1 MIRVFPDI
9 KAEEIPM
16 TRSKSEDAPARKS
29 TGKRAKTSTI
39 SSAPRYIVGIGASA
53 GGLEALSS
61 LISKLPNNLGICYVV
76 IQHLSPTYRSMMA
89 QLLGRDTSM
98 AVKEVENDTTPEP
111 DTIFIAPANHNLI
124 LKDGVLRLVETPRE
138 IVPKPSVNVF
148 LASLAEDRGES
159 AIGVILSGTGSDGA
173 LAIRG
178 VKANGGFTFAQEP
191 TTAKYA
197 GMPQAAIDTGC
208 IDWVLPP
215 EQIAQRIADIAESRE
230 HLSPPENNIGSA
242 STLKQLLM
250 KVRQH
255 TKVDLAGYK
264 ENTVWRRIERRMAA
278 NRFTE
283 LQDYLHY
290 VEANPEELERLY
302 KDVLI
307 SVTSFFRDKAAFGV
321 LSKLLAA
328 LVKEKRPGDEIRIWV
343 AGCATG
349 EEAYSIAILLREH
362 AGPAMNNLRVQIF
375 ATDLDLNAMAIA
387 RKGVYSSAAVSGLD
401 PALLS
406 HYFSPKGDAFEVAKA
421 LREMVVFARQDLV
434 QDPPFLRLDLVSC
447 RNVLIYFQAE
457 LQAKI
462 LSVFHY
468 SLRPEGHLF
477 LGKSENV
484 FQQEGLFQPL
494 HKEAKIFRRENV
506 AQRPPLTGGA
516 FVLPVSERMQADNE
530 KAVIKSNE
538 SLYQEAA
545 SRLYLPPGVL
555 INSNFDILH
564 IQGNTGE
571 YLTVGDGRPS
581 FDLPHL
587 LRKEFGADLQTLLHQ
602 ASHKKGSAFGRP
614 RSLKMADG
622 KRVVRMVVHSLS
634 AVSVSGLFLVCFE
647 PAPRARGAADKA
659 SIAGAVP
666 GDWNVKELE
675 DELIATREHLQAV
688 IEELETSN
696 EEMQALNEEV
706 QAANEELQSSN
717 EELEAS
723 NEELQ
728 ATNEELT
735 TVNEELQ
742 IKSTE
747 LAEFNYD
754 LESIQNC
761 VGFPLLAVNL
771 SLEVE
776 RFNRPAADLFSL
788 GAQSIGL
795 ALTRVKM
802 PQGMDDF
809 TDLIQQVINSGQ
821 PLERDICSISRHYR
835 LHVEPNM
842 SPRGVRGAIVFL
854 IDDTELHAAEQI
866 VRTNQQK
873 LMAIMNSSPTLS
885 SLKDTAGRYIFIN
898 RRFEDDFNVK
908 SQDVLGKTDHQVFRG
923 RMADEFR
930 QRDLE
935 MLKVNAS
942 VEIEEHVATPNGER
956 ILQSVRFPLLGDDG
970 VVYAVCTQSTDIT
983 ERKHA
988 EDQLRLAARVFDHS
1002 GEGIVVTDADNV
1014 ILTVNEAFKQVTGY
1028 TAREAVGKKTS
1039 LLKSGKHDEE
1049 FYRVMW
1055 DSLQEKGWW
1064 QGEVWNRRKNGDI
1077 YPEWL
1082 TINCVKDANGKL
1094 VNYVGIFSDITIVKQ
1109 SQQRIE
1115 FLATHD
1121 DLTGLPNRAL
1131 YMDRLKMVLAKAER
1145 TKTRLAVL
1153 FVDVDNFKLINDTLG
1168 HDVGDI
1174 MLKKAADALKSCIRA
1189 GDTVARF
1196 GGDEFAMIIE
1206 NDSPSEVT
1214 LAAQR
1219 IIETLAQPIVLDG
1232 QPVYV
1237 TASIG
1242 VSLYPDDGVDG
1253 PTLLKNADVAMY
1265 RAKERGKNSVQ
1276 FFTGEMKTIS
1286 HDRLFLINDLRQAI
1300 DNRDLFLV
1308 YQPQVDMRTGQLIG
1322 LEALLRWNHAER
1334 GLVPP
1339 GKFIPLAEDAGLI
1352 GAIGEWVMEAVC
1364 RQVVA
1369 WRNAGL
1375 KPPRVSINVSP
1386 NQFRKAHVPSQL
1398 ERILAAH
1405 RLAPS
1410 CVAVELTEHAL
1421 MDDGDYVLQMLGE
1434 LKSLGIHLS
1443 VDDFGTGFS
1452 SLSYLKRYPIDEIK
1466 IDRSFVDGIE
1476 SESNDR
1482 AIARAIIAMAE
1493 ALEMSVVAEGVETR
1507 EQMDILL
1514 ANGCLVAQ
1522 GYLFARPL
1530 GVGEIEDC
1538 FRHGC
1543 AVPEIGVK

>member
-1 MIRVFPDI
+1 M
-9 KAEEIPM
+9 K
-16 TRSKSEDAPARKS
+16 RSKPESASASTPA
-29 TGKRAKTSTI
+29 AKTTKK
-39 SSAPRYIVGIGASA
+39 SSRKQASPRYIVGVGASA

-124 LKDGVLRLVETPRE
+124 LKDGILRLVETPRE

-173 LAIRG
+173 QAIRG
-178 VKANGGFTFAQEP
+178 IKANGGFTFAQEP

-197 GMPQAAIDTGC
+197 GMPQAAIDTGS
-208 IDWVLPP
+208 IDWILPP
-215 EQIAQRIADIAESRE
+215 EQIAERIADIAESRE

-307 SVTSFFRDKAAFGV
+307 SVTSFFRDKTAFGV
-321 LSKLLAA
+321 LNKLL
-328 LVKEKRPGDEIRIWV
+328 LGVVKEKRPGDEIRIWV

-362 AGPAMNNLRVQIF
+362 AGPAMSNLRMQIF

-401 PALLS
+401 PALLAR
-406 HYFSPKGDAFEVAKA
+406 YFAPKGDAFEVSKA

-447 RNVLIYFQAE
+447 RNVLIYFQSE

-484 FQQEGLFQPL
+484 YQQEGLFQPL

-530 KAVIKSNE
+530 KAAIKSSE
-538 SLYQEAA
+538 ALYQDAA

-602 ASHKKGSAFGRP
+602 ARHKQGSAYGRP
-614 RSLKMADG
+614 RSLKVADG
-622 KRVVRMVVHSLS
+622 KRVVRMVVHSLGTS
-634 AVSVSGLFLVCFE
+634 SVSGLFLVCFE
-647 PAPRARGAADKA
+647 PAPRARGGDKA
-659 SIAGAVP
+659 AVSGAAP
-666 GDWNVKELE
+666 ADWSTKELE
-675 DELIATREHLQAV
+675 DELVATREHLQAV

-742 IKSTE
+742 IKSVE

-761 VGFPLLAVNL
+761 VGFPLLAVNRG
-771 SLEVE
+771 LEIE
-776 RFNRPAADLFSL
+776 RFNRPAAALFSL
-788 GAQSIGL
+788 GTPAIGM

-802 PQGMDDF
+802 PQGMADF
-809 TDLIQQVINSGQ
+809 TDLIQSVINSAH
-821 PLERDICSISRHYR
+821 PLERDISSISRHYR

-842 SPRGVRGAIVFL
+842 SPKGVRGAIVFL
-854 IDDTELHAAEQI
+854 IDDTDLHAAEQI

-873 LMAIMNSSPTLS
+873 LMAIMDSSPTLS

-898 RRFEDDFNVK
+898 RRFEQDFGVR
-908 SQDVLGKTDHQVFRG
+908 SEDVLGKTDHQVFRG
-923 RMADEFR
+923 SMADEFR

-935 MLKVNAS
+935 MLKVNAP
-942 VEIEEHVATPNGER
+942 VDIEEHVVAPSGER
-956 ILQSVRFPLLGDDG
+956 ILHSVRFPLLGDDG
-970 VVYAVCTQSTDIT
+970 VVYAVCTQSTDVT
-983 ERKHA
+983 DRKHA

-1014 ILTVNEAFKQVTGY
+1014 ILTVNEAFKLVTGY
-1028 TAREAVGKKTS
+1028 SAREAVGKKTT
-1039 LLKSGKHDEE
+1039 LLKSGRHDDD
-1049 FYRVMW
+1049 FYRAMW
-1055 DSLQEKGWW
+1055 TSLQEKGWW

-1082 TINCVKDANGKL
+1082 TINCVKDANGKV

-1121 DLTGLPNRAL
+1121 DLTGLPNRSL
-1131 YMDRLKMVLAKAER
+1131 YMDRLKMALAKAER

-1196 GGDEFAMIIE
+1196 GGDEFAVIFE
-1206 NDSPSEVT
+1206 NDSPAEVT
-1214 LAAQR
+1214 HAAQR
-1219 IIETLAQPIVLDG
+1219 IIETLAQPIVLEG
-1232 QPVYV
+1232 QQVYV

-1242 VSLYPDDGVDG
+1242 VSLYPDDGLDG

-1265 RAKERGKNSVQ
+1265 RAKERGKNSFQ
-1276 FFTGEMKTIS
+1276 FFTGEMKALS

-1300 DNRDLFLV
+1300 DNRDFFLV
-1308 YQPQVDMRTGQLIG
+1308 YQPQVDMRSGQITG
-1322 LEALLRWNHAER
+1322 LEALLRWNHADR

-1339 GKFIPLAEDAGLI
+1339 GKFIPLAEEAGLI
-1352 GAIGEWVMEAVC
+1352 GVIGEWVMEAVC
-1364 RQVVA
+1364 RQIVA
-1369 WRNAGL
+1369 WRKSGL

-1386 NQFRKAHVPSQL
+1386 YQFRKAHVPSQL
-1398 ERILAAH
+1398 ERVLAAH

-1421 MDDGDYVLQMLGE
+1421 MDDTDYVLEMLGE
-1434 LKSLGIHLS
+1434 LKQLGIHLS

-1466 IDRSFVDGIE
+1466 IDRSFVDGID
-1476 SESNDR
+1476 SEPNDR

-1493 ALEMSVVAEGVETR
+1493 ALDMSVVAEGVETR

-1514 ANGCLVAQ
+1514 ANGCTIAQ

-1538 FRHGC
+1538 FRGGC
-1543 AVPEIGVK
+1543 AAPAAAITLS